1 MLRKTNPKKPSI
13 IEAFRAIRY
22 AEKAG
27 SGFDKIFT
35 ALLSHGKK
43 LPDPILPDNSI
54 TFRVDSEIYSD
65 KLIELSHL
73 YQIKLSDLEVAQYI
87 NRNILKST
95 LAELIELEFI
105 ELSGNTSGLCY
116 ILHKSKNQ
124 TTKEKIK
131 YSRLKK
137 QEKAKQREAILRYV
151 DSVGSIT
158 NAEARELLKLPDTS
172 QSSVSR
178 LLSEL
183 WKSRYL
189 DIETSE
195 KNMKRV
201 YKKKEK

>member
-1 MLRKTNPKKPSI
+1 M
-13 IEAFRAIRY
+13 
-22 AEKAG
+22 
-27 SGFDKIFT
+27 
-35 ALLSHGKK
+35 
-43 LPDPILPDNSI
+43 
-54 TFRVDSEIYSD
+54 DSEIYSD
-65 KLIELSHL
+65 KLIKLSHL
-73 YQIKLSDLEVAQYI
+73 YKQLTGKDIDIDKLLVLNQIINHNQIKLSDLEVAQYI

-105 ELSGNTSGLCY
+105 ELPGNTSGLCY

-183 WKSRYL
+183 WKSRYW
-189 DIETSE
+189 I
-195 KNMKRV
+195 
-201 YKKKEK
+201 

>member
-1 MLRKTNPKKPSI
+1 M
-13 IEAFRAIRY
+13 
-22 AEKAG
+22 
-27 SGFDKIFT
+27 
-35 ALLSHGKK
+35 SHGKK
-43 LPDPILPDNSI
+43 LPDPILSDNSI
-54 TFRVDSEIYSD
+54 TFRVDAEIYSD

-73 YQIKLSDLEVAQYI
+73 YRQLTGKDIDIDKLLVLNQIINHNQIRLSDLEVAQYI
-87 NRNILKST
+87 NRNILKNT

-105 ELSGNTSGLCY
+105 EPSGNTSGLCY

-137 QEKAKQREAILRYV
+137 QEKARQCEAILRYV

-172 QSSVSR
+172 QSAVSR
-178 LLSEL
+178 LLSKL
-183 WKSRYL
+183 WKSGYL

-201 YKKKEK
+201 YKKKER